1 MAEEYLTD
9 DEQLEAVKHAFVEY
23 APWIIGGVLVG
34 AAVFLGIR
42 YYGSYTD
49 GRAYKAA
56 GQFGAMTAALEV
68 NDHAKSRQI
77 AEGLIKDF
85 PSSPYADQAQL
96 MLARL
101 DLGDG
106 HPDQAMAALTKV
118 MTDSKDT
125 ELRQIARL
133 RLARIL
139 IDQGKPDD
147 AIKTLAEA
155 PPPGFA
161 SRYHDVRGD
170 AYFAKKD
177 GAHAVAEYEAALATA
192 EGTDASL
199 LELKIEDL
207 GAGLAPLARA
217 VPVDIPNKAK
227 P

>member
-49 GRAYKAA
+49 ERAYKAA
-56 GQFGAMTAALEV
+56 GQFSAMTTALEV
-68 NDHAKSRQI
+68 SDRAKSRQI

-106 HPDQAMAALTKV
+106 HPEQALAALTKV
-118 MTDSKDT
+118 MSDSKDT
-125 ELRQIARL
+125 ELRHIARL

-147 AIKTLAEA
+147 ALKNLAEA
-155 PPPGFA
+155 PPPAFA

-177 GAHAVAEYEAALATA
+177 SAHAVAEYEAALASA
-192 EGTDASL
+192 EGMDASL
-199 LELKIEDL
+199 LELKIQDM
-207 GAGLAPLARA
+207 GAAAAPVARA
-217 VPVDIPNKAK
+217 VSVDTPNKAK